1 MASSKPAVAGGA
13 SAPVIAID
21 RSRGL
26 SLDHNILLGR
36 SDDAHKDLSVFTR
49 EALGEIHEGVKASN
63 KATAQATLSARR
75 ASERDAESHTE
86 TISMRRTDGLHHDII
101 SIAKSLSASADVV
114 DAQRCGSNGSGVAG
128 VSLAALSLSSLSQ
141 SGGKAPP
148 ALRIVHMSDT
158 HSRLAK
164 LSSSKKRPSSLYLPQ
179 GHVLIHSG
187 NFSLTGSPEEFLQF
201 NVWLGSVAEVYPV
214 RIVVLGSKDV
224 KQIGTQWTKA
234 KAMLSHATYVLC
246 HEGCEVLG
254 LKIWGAPWC
263 WAVKS
268 NGLPRPG
275 APTTSTR
282 YEEIPAGLDV
292 LITAS
297 AGHDRLD
304 GIAGGREHWG
314 SRELAERI
322 RKVQPLVHLHGH
334 IKEGRGFVAAFNK
347 APLTLN
353 SCMSTT
359 DKADGVLYAAPHC
372 IVAERVG
379 HEGEGESFYH
389 FHMGALED

>member
-1 MASSKPAVAGGA
+1 M
-13 SAPVIAID
+13 
-21 RSRGL
+21 
-26 SLDHNILLGR
+26 GR
-36 SDDAHKDLSVFTR
+36 SDDAHKDLSTLTR

-63 KATAQATLSARR
+63 KATAQANLTARR
-75 ASERDAESHTE
+75 ASERDADRHSE

-114 DAQRCGSNGSGVAG
+114 NAQRSSSVGSGLSG
-128 VSLAALSLSSLSQ
+128 SSLAALSLASSLSLP
-141 SGGKAPP
+141 GDKAPP

-158 HSRLAK
+158 HNRLAR
-164 LSSSKKRPSSLYLPQ
+164 LSSSKKRHGNGSLYLPQ
-179 GHVLIHSG
+179 GHILIHSG
-187 NFSLTGSPEEFLQF
+187 NFSLAGSAEEFAQF
-201 NVWLGSVAEVYPV
+201 NEWLGSVADIYPV
-214 RIVVLGSKDV
+214 RVVVLGSKDV
-224 KQIGTQWTKA
+224 KQIGTQWAKA
-234 KAMLSHATYVLC
+234 KAMLPHASHVLC

-254 LKIWGAPWC
+254 MRLWGAPWC

-275 APTTSTR
+275 APSTSTR
-282 YEEIPAGLDV
+282 YEEIPTGLDV

-372 IVAERVG
+372 VVAERVG
-379 HEGEGESFYH
+379 PEGEVEGGSSFYH
-389 FHMGALED
+389 FHMGPLEE